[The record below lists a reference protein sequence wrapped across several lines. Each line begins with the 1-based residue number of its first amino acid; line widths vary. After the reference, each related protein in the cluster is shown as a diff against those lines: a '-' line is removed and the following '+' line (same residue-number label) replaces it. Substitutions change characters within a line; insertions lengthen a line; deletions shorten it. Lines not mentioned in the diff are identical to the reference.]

1 MTKGKANTSFVPPIP
16 HLPGRSPGFSFF
28 WPVRILVRFA
38 LSAARP
44 WLWLGVLTG
53 LLALGLAG
61 AALAGWVGPLA
72 AFAF

>member
-1 MTKGKANTSFVPPIP
+1 M
-16 HLPGRSPGFSFF
+16 
-28 WPVRILVRFA
+28 RILFCFA

-61 AALAGWVGPLA
+61 VALAGWA